1 MKSVYKFWGEMATE
15 ALQWRETSEFRAC
28 DGNPLAGN
36 VPATNELRLVIFID
50 DFESG
55 PVPCA
60 VGLRL

>member
-1 MKSVYKFWGEMATE
+1 MATE